1 MDSNPATRRLLP
13 PLVLAVLALPA
24 CGEPPS
30 PPAQAEPKAVENAA
44 LGLAVRPLPP
54 GFTVAE
60 NVGERLAFD
69 AVADGIPGNAAIAV
83 GPPASSGIN
92 LVAEAKAWGEQ
103 AGAAPGG
110 KFFGGN
116 ELVTPFGSA
125 FTVRALVDG
134 GATEERRIYLLH
146 PGGGDRL
153 VTLSLRYPPSQPEAA
168 RDRLQQLMDL
178 LASLEP
184 LAAPGPGP
192 AS

>member
-1 MDSNPATRRLLP
+1 MRRI
-13 PLVLAVLALPA
+13 PLVLLALVGFACAKGPA
-24 CGEPPS
+24 A
-30 PPAQAEPKAVENAA
+30 PPAAAPTAVENAA

-146 PGGGDRL
+146 PGAGDRL